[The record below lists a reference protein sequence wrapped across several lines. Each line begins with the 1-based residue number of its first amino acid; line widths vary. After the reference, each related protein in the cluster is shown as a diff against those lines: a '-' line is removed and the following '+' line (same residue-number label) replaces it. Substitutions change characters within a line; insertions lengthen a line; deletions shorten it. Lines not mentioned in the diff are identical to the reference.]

1 MQSFAGIYSQTSICL
16 LGQWSFNQAA
26 EMAAGSRTHI
36 STIFAFLIEYLNSK
50 FEFYDRCT
58 PEGDLFMVSSLN
70 EITKTQKN
78 FKGEHYSKAF
88 LQTIVIVI

>member
-1 MQSFAGIYSQTSICL
+1 MQSFIGIYSQTSICL

-36 STIFAFLIEYLNSK
+36 STIFAILIEYLNSK
-50 FEFYDRCT
+50 FEFYYRCT
-58 PEGDLFMVSSLN
+58 PEGDLT
-70 EITKTQKN
+70 ITKTQKN

-88 LQTIVIVI
+88 LQTVVIVI